1 MSTKKTD
8 EEIVEQDDIIQ
19 QEIDDGIIPDPSM
32 MVDPEA
38 MGQQIDPNTG
48 APFAN
53 GGGVPMEP
61 DLKAAETKMSK
72 VAEMPKGGEI

>member
-1 MSTKKTD
+1 
-8 EEIVEQDDIIQ
+8 
-19 QEIDDGIIPDPSM
+19 M